1 LFLGF
6 VDSNGPIFSYFAALF
21 VIQIY
26 PVNQFTLLFVL
37 SRYSISILAL
47 FDSVNPAVHRQV

>member
-1 LFLGF
+1 
-6 VDSNGPIFSYFAALF
+6 VAA
-21 VIQIY
+21 Y
-26 PVNQFTLLFVL
+26 NQFTLLFVL